1 MKIVEGHSSST
12 ATTHT
17 AGAEDPEVAK
27 RAAIRPL
34 LQRGRNERIGEFG
47 LAKGPTHGDHDCLC
61 KRIEAR
67 PRGNRF
73 CSPAPP
79 DVKRKTLMSEGRETK
94 GEGGMGRGERER
106 EKERERERRLE
117 RKSGSEAGRDAGRK
131 TGWVRNV
138 GSWSACLIF
147 AISAP
152 LKAAQ
157 CANQGM
163 YLHHASQIEQ
173 PLQIL
178 CLLRLAH
185 THLPLPVRHC
195 YHAPAHQAQQPALQ
209 HSSPV
214 GPPSTIPQRHKVR
227 GPIDLQQPKTDEDW

>member
-152 LKAAQ
+152 LKGSAMRRPGNVPESCLTDRGAA
-157 CANQGM
+157 AGT
-163 YLHHASQIEQ
+163 LPA
-173 PLQIL
+173 PPGP
-178 CLLRLAH
+178 H
-185 THLPLPVRHC
+185 TPPT
-195 YHAPAHQAQQPALQ
+195 
-209 HSSPV
+209 
-214 GPPSTIPQRHKVR
+214 PSTALLPRASPP
-227 GPIDLQQPKTDEDW
+227 GPAASASAQ